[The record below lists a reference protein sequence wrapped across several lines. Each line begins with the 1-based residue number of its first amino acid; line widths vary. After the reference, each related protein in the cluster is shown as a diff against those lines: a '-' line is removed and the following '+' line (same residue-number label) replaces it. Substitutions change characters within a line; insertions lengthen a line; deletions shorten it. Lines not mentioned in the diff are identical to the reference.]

1 MKYIKYIINLNAG
14 LLNARSV
21 RNKMLTIAE
30 LIVEQQFDI
39 LAITETWLHGDN
51 NNNNNNN
58 NNSIYLFRVKHYSV
72 TKLFF
77 KMALRTKTKRLNVIN
92 VIINNDVTVTVIIVV
107 KPSHNLPL
115 LGLAE
120 DFTSF
125 IHHLPVATVKW
136 LIVGDF
142 NYHLDIRNNQYI
154 ESTEFTSAC

>member
-1 MKYIKYIINLNAG
+1 MKYFKYIINLNAG
-14 LLNARSV
+14 LLNDRSV

-58 NNSIYLFRVKHYSV
+58 NSIYLFRVKHYSV

-77 KMALRTKTKRLNVIN
+77 KMALRKKTKRLNVIN

-107 KPSHNLPL
+107 KYLSQL
-115 LGLAE
+115 
-120 DFTSF
+120 T
-125 IHHLPVATVKW
+125 
-136 LIVGDF
+136 LIR
-142 NYHLDIRNNQYI
+142 L
-154 ESTEFTSAC
+154 S